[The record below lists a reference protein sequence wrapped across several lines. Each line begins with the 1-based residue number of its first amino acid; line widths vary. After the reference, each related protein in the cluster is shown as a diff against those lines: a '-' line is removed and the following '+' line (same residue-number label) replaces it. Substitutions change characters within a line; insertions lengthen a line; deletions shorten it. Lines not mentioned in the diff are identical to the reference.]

1 MTEKYVGENISLPDN
16 KYVQIM
22 AHGGFWK
29 VNKIAFKLLEGLL
42 TLHVFLRSF
51 SHTTDQQQD
60 SNVKAF

>member
-1 MTEKYVGENISLPDN
+1 
-16 KYVQIM
+16 M

-29 VNKIAFKLLEGLL
+29 VNKIAFNLLEDLL
-42 TLHVFLRSF
+42 TLHVCLRSF